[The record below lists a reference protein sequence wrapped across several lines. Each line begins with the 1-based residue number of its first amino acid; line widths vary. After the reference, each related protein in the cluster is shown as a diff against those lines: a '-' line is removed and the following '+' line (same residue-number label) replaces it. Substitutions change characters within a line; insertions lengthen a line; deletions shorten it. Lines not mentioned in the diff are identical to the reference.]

1 MKIVE
6 FPFKF
11 SNVTPVVAKLLRS
24 LLAVFWNCAHSWVSR
39 TGAAVCVYSEDVCFW
54 STNWYWNWAN
64 WHPAVDKNEFNSD
77 ANTIEK
83 FQTLSKSSGR
93 IVFRELSFRR

>member
-1 MKIVE
+1 MFTSGPQTDIE
-6 FPFKF
+6 
-11 SNVTPVVAKLLRS
+11 NERTDIQLLI
-24 LLAVFWNCAHSWVSR
+24 
-39 TGAAVCVYSEDVCFW
+39 
-54 STNWYWNWAN
+54 
-64 WHPAVDKNEFNSD
+64 KNEFDSD